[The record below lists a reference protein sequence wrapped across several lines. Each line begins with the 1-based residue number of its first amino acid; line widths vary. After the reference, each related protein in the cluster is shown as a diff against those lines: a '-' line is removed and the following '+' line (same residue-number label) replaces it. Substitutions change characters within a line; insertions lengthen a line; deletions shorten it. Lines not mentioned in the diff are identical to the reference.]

1 MKFLVD
7 VNLPYK
13 FPFFKGGDFLFVR
26 DMDAR
31 MSDTDIWKLAL
42 ENSYV
47 LITRDADFYYRFLQA
62 SVSPKVVHI
71 KLGNISLPELAIY
84 FEGHWQKI
92 TILLEGHSFIVA
104 ERTGLEVIG

>member
-7 VNLPYK
+7 VNLPYR
-13 FPFFKGGDFLFVR
+13 FPFFEGEDFLFVR
-26 DMDAR
+26 DVDAR

-42 ENSYV
+42 DKEYV

-71 KLGNISLPELAIY
+71 KLGNISLLEFSLY
-84 FEGHWQKI
+84 FKGHWHKI
-92 TILLEGHSFIVA
+92 TKLLETHTFIVA

>member
-7 VNLPYK
+7 VNLPYRV
-13 FPFFKGGDFLFVR
+13 PFFEGNDFLFVR
-26 DMDAR
+26 DIDAR

-42 ENSYV
+42 DNGYV

-62 SVSPKVVHI
+62 SVSPKVIHI

-84 FEGHWQKI
+84 FKGHWQKI
-92 TILLEGHSFIVA
+92 SKLLESHSFIVA